1 MCESIQKSTAR
12 WMKWRKTGTDRQRL
26 CCSRAKVRKVFE
38 EDEDEGKVELVTSA
52 TDEEDEED
60 CEGDAEEDEEV
71 HRATFTQK
79 RSMWKV
85 VPRRKVS

>member
-1 MCESIQKSTAR
+1 
-12 WMKWRKTGTDRQRL
+12 MKWRKTGTDRQRL
-26 CCSRAKVRKVFE
+26 CCSRAKVRKVFD
-38 EDEDEGKVELVTSA
+38 DEDEGEVELVTSA
-52 TDEEDEED
+52 TDEDEVG
-60 CEGDAEEDEEV
+60 CEGDAEEDEEEV

>member
-1 MCESIQKSTAR
+1 MF
-12 WMKWRKTGTDRQRL
+12 D
-26 CCSRAKVRKVFE
+26 
-38 EDEDEGKVELVTSA
+38 DEDEGEVELVTSA
-52 TDEEDEED
+52 TNEDEED
-60 CEGDAEEDEEV
+60 CEGDAEEDEEEV

>member
-1 MCESIQKSTAR
+1 M
-12 WMKWRKTGTDRQRL
+12 
-26 CCSRAKVRKVFE
+26 FE

-60 CEGDAEEDEEV
+60 CEGDAEEDEEEV

>member
-1 MCESIQKSTAR
+1 
-12 WMKWRKTGTDRQRL
+12 MKWRKTGTDRQRL
-26 CCSRAKVRKVFE
+26 CCSRAKVRKVFD
-38 EDEDEGKVELVTSA
+38 DEDEGEVELVTSA
-52 TDEEDEED
+52 TDEDEED
-60 CEGDAEEDEEV
+60 CEGDEEEDEEEV

>member
-26 CCSRAKVRKVFE
+26 CCSRAKLRKVFE
-38 EDEDEGKVELVTSA
+38 EDEDEGELVTSA
-52 TDEEDEED
+52 TDEDEED
-60 CEGDAEEDEEV
+60 CEGDEAEEDEEV

>member
-1 MCESIQKSTAR
+1 M
-12 WMKWRKTGTDRQRL
+12 
-26 CCSRAKVRKVFE
+26 FE
-38 EDEDEGKVELVTSA
+38 EDEDEGELVTSA
-52 TDEEDEED
+52 TDEDEED

>member
-26 CCSRAKVRKVFE
+26 CCSRAKVRKVFD
-38 EDEDEGKVELVTSA
+38 DEDEGEVELVTSA
-52 TDEEDEED
+52 TNEDEED
-60 CEGDAEEDEEV
+60 CEGDAEEDEEEV